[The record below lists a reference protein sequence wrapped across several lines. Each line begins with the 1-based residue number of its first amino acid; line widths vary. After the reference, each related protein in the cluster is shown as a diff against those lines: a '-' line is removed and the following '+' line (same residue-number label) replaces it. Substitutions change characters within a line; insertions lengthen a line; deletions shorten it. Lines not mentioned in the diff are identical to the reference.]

1 MSGRFSTSTTTT
13 TTAND
18 SSSSSNNHSTVNKEQ
33 TGGLI
38 SGPYPGEE
46 NRGTPFAV
54 DHSTNDQIFKLKA
67 PVLLNLVGYISEKV
81 RKVKWR
87 KNYPVLCDMFE
98 YPFGSSIHSRKAV
111 AWFIQLKQMKGR
123 FKIPFSATWDHLR
136 LLVEPSPYCGCY
148 FLDQYVSRGE
158 VDHAREVYL

>member
-1 MSGRFSTSTTTT
+1 MSGRFSTTSNTTTT
-13 TTAND
+13 KEQSEGL
-18 SSSSSNNHSTVNKEQ
+18 SSSTIFGHINSPNAR
-33 TGGLI
+33 
-38 SGPYPGEE
+38 EE
-46 NRGTPFAV
+46 THGTSFAV
-54 DHSTNDQIFKLKA
+54 EHSMNDHIFKLKA

-111 AWFIQLKQMKGR
+111 AWFVQLKQMKGR

-158 VDHAREVYL
+158 VDHAREVYI